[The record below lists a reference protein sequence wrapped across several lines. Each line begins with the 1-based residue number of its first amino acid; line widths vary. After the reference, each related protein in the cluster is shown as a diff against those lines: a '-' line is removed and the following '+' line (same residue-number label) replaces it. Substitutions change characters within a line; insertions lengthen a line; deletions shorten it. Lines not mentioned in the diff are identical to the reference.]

1 MNRVWHTLRVLS
13 ANLLWFLSCVPG
25 WMIFLWATRSV
36 RRAQTVVLS
45 GILRRNAETE
55 IGAVHRFGSIR
66 GPEEFRSVPLSEYED
81 YVAAIER
88 TKAGHPSVLTCD
100 PVELLQPTSGS
111 TAATKLIPYTASLR
125 KEFRAAIDPW
135 IASLY
140 LSHPALLLGRHYWS
154 ISPTTPWRTESP
166 AKVRV
171 GFADDAEYLGR
182 IQRLLSRTLFAIPS
196 EIARIADPDTFE
208 YLTLLFLLREKNLRV
223 ISVWHPSFLTL
234 LTAAARK
241 RLPSIVRDIESGA
254 LADDVTLSPGLRAVF
269 SSRIFSNPARAKE
282 LRQLD
287 TAQPDFPGRLW
298 PHLRVISCWTDGR
311 SEPWVAELVRQFPR
325 AEIQGK
331 GLTAT
336 EGIVSFPIGR
346 QGRRVCAIRSHFL
359 EFVDTGT
366 GDVRRAWE
374 IRPHRLYSVVLSTGG
389 GLYRYRLHDLVKVKG
404 YFNRAPCLEFLSRDN
419 LVSDVVGEKLNGKHV
434 EESIRRVEESCGARF
449 AFAMLAPCPA
459 RQTVG
464 YVFIVQAQV
473 GKDVDY
479 RRAGILLESELSRN
493 FHYRHARE
501 RSQLQPLRVFRVEGD
516 AGAAYRRFLVQKG
529 AKAGDVKFGALSFDA
544 GWASAL
550 EGEYVDQSGGAEHR
564 APLPPVPHTASGIGN
579 ASQCLPCCSSSVD
592 DKSSVRPAAVP
603 LGKQDCRP
611 SSTK

>member
-1 MNRVWHTLRVLS
+1 MNRVWHTLRVFP
-13 ANLLWFLSCVPG
+13 ANLTWFLSSVPG

-36 RRAQTVVLS
+36 RRAQAGVLS
-45 GILRRNAETE
+45 GILKRNAATE
-55 IGAVHRFGSIR
+55 IGTLHRFGSIQ
-66 GPEEFRSVPLSEYED
+66 GPDEFRSVPLSEYED
-81 YVAAIER
+81 YAAAIER
-88 TKAGHPSVLTCD
+88 TKAGRASVLTRD

-111 TAATKLIPYTASLR
+111 TAATKLIPYTSSLR

-140 LSHPALLLGRHYWS
+140 LAHPALLLGRHYWS
-154 ISPTTPWRTESP
+154 ISPTTPCRTESP

-182 IQRLLSRTLFAIPS
+182 IQRILSRTLLAVPS
-196 EIARIADPDTFE
+196 EIARVADPDTFE
-208 YLTLLFLLREKNLRV
+208 YLTLLFLLRERNLGV

-241 RLPSIVRDIESGA
+241 RLPSIVRDIESGD
-254 LADDVTLSPGLRAVF
+254 LANDVPLDPALRAVF
-269 SSRIFSNPARAKE
+269 RSRIFPNPARARE
-282 LRQLD
+282 LRRLD

-311 SEPWVAELVRQFPR
+311 SEHWVTELGRQFPR

-331 GLTAT
+331 GLAAT

-359 EFVDTGT
+359 EFVDTET
-366 GDVRRAWE
+366 GEVRRAWE
-374 IRPHRLYSVVLSTGG
+374 IRPRRLYSVVLTTGG
-389 GLYRYRLHDLVKVKG
+389 GLYRYRLHDLVRVKG
-404 YFNRAPCLEFLSRDN
+404 YFNRAPCLEFFSRDN

-434 EESIRRVEESCGARF
+434 EESIRRVEVGCGARF
-449 AFAMLAPCPA
+449 AFAMLAPSRA
-459 RQTVG
+459 RQAVG
-464 YVFIVQAQV
+464 YVFFVQTQA
-473 GKDVDY
+473 GEDVDY
-479 RRAGILLESELSRN
+479 RRAGLLLEGELNLN

-516 AGAAYRRFLVQKG
+516 AGAAYRRFFEQKG
-529 AKAGDVKFGALSFDA
+529 ARAGDVKFNALSRDD

-550 EGEYVDQSGGAEHR
+550 EGEYVDQ
-564 APLPPVPHTASGIGN
+564 
-579 ASQCLPCCSSSVD
+579 
-592 DKSSVRPAAVP
+592 
-603 LGKQDCRP
+603 
-611 SSTK
+611 